1 MTPVK
6 EIARSF
12 TEAGALNRLI
22 GFHSFIGETDADPAF
37 LTKAGDVGTV
47 LRVQGVDAECL
58 DYPQIDQVARR
69 FEAALR
75 MFDERFRVYQYL
87 LKRDH
92 AEIPHRDYP
101 NPVVERATRSRIEY
115 LEAKRENLYT
125 LEIYF
130 VVLYDGWHR
139 SQNRIE
145 RLRQLARDPRQA
157 LSELFSTARCIEI
170 LDADLERAREML
182 TNKVASFVI
191 QLRDAVPAEVVS
203 KQEAFTFFRRLLNY
217 APYKAGAPLKY
228 DQHLDYFACDSTLEC
243 HRDHLRLDNAYV
255 QVLTLKEPP
264 AQTFA
269 HLLAAIQEIPSN
281 AIVVSEWQR
290 ESNFRIRKEIHSKR
304 RHFHNSK
311 ASLTNYVTSQNPN
324 PQEMLIDD
332 AAAALVSDLGGC
344 LRELEISGNYFGR
357 FAFTLVLYD
366 ENRAKVRRAVA
377 ECFKVFST
385 HDAVLTEERYNLLNA
400 FLAAIPG
407 NHAYNLRYFWLL
419 NTNYADLSFLFT
431 EHAGEAENRHLR
443 QEYLAVMES
452 CHATPYFLNLYYQD
466 IAHTLILG
474 ATGSG
479 KSFFLNFL
487 LTNLQ
492 KYQPLTYIFDLG
504 GSYENLTRLFQ
515 GSYLQVGIEQRS
527 FTINPFRLE
536 PTKENLHFLFSF
548 VKVLIEA
555 GGYRMTSPD
564 ERDLYEQVENLYQ
577 IDSDQRRLFTLMNIL
592 SRSLAQ
598 QLTKWCQGGQYG
610 ALFDNRED
618 NLTFAP
624 FQTFDFEGMDK
635 YPQVLEP
642 LLFYILHRAN
652 ASIYDPAYAITFKA
666 FVMDEAWRFFRND
679 TIKQYIIEAVKTWR
693 KRNAA
698 MILATQ
704 SSDDLHRSEMLSII
718 VESCATKVF
727 LANPGMDRDT
737 YRETFH
743 LNHTE
748 ADKIANLIPKQQILV
763 KRPDRSKVL
772 NLNVDRVGYWL
783 YTNSPYDNH
792 RKREIFERHGFER
805 GLEIL
810 SSEVQT
816 HTPTEKE

>member
-1 MTPVK
+1 MVAVK
-6 EIARSF
+6 KLARDYV
-12 TEAGALNRLI
+12 EAGAFNTLVSLC
-22 GFHSFIGETDADPAF
+22 GFVGNDPADPTF
-37 LTKAGDVGTV
+37 LTKGGDLGTV
-47 LRVQGVDAECL
+47 IHVEGVDAECL
-58 DYPQIDQVARR
+58 DHPQIDQIARR

-87 LKRDH
+87 FKRGN

-101 NPVVERATRSRIEY
+101 NPVVQQAIRNRIAY
-115 LEAKRENLYT
+115 LAGKSEALYT
-125 LEIYF
+125 LEVYF
-130 VVLYDGWHR
+130 VVLYEGCHQ
-139 SQNRIE
+139 SQNKIE
-145 RLRQLARDPRQA
+145 RLKKLAQEPRRGIREL
-157 LSELFSTARCIEI
+157 LSTEKRIEI
-170 LDADLERAREML
+170 LDADLERAREVL

-191 QLRDAVPAEVVS
+191 QLRDAVPVTVVS
-203 KQEAFTFFRRLLNY
+203 KQDAFAFFRRLLNF
-217 APYKAGAPLKY
+217 APHKAVAPLKY
-228 DQHLDYFACDSTLEC
+228 DSHLDYFACDSTLEC
-243 HRDHLRLDNAYV
+243 HRDHLRLDDNYV

-269 HLLAAIQEIPSN
+269 HLLSALQEIPSN
-281 AIVVSEWQR
+281 AIIVSEWQR
-290 ESNFRIRKEIHSKR
+290 ESNFTIRKEINSKR

-311 ASLTNYVTSQNPN
+311 ASLTNYVASQNPN

-332 AAAALVSDLGGC
+332 AAAALVADLGSC

-357 FAFTLVLYD
+357 FSFTVILYD
-366 ENRAKVRRAVA
+366 ESRAKVRRAVA

-385 HDAVLTEERYNLLNA
+385 HDAVLVEERYNVLNA

-431 EHAGEAENRHLR
+431 QHTGEVENRHLE
-443 QEYLAVMES
+443 QEYLAVMET
-452 CHATPYFLNLYYQD
+452 CHATPYFMNLHYQD
-466 IAHTLILG
+466 IAHTIILG

-504 GSYENLTRLFQ
+504 GSYENLTRLFK
-515 GSYLQVGIEQRS
+515 GSYLPVGIEHRP

-555 GGYRMTSPD
+555 GGYQMSSHD
-564 ERDLYEQVENLYQ
+564 ERDLYEQVENLYEV
-577 IDSDQRRLFTLMNIL
+577 DADQRRLFTLMNIL
-592 SRSLAQ
+592 NRQLAQ
-598 QLTKWCQGGQYG
+598 HLAKWCQGGQYG
-610 ALFDNRED
+610 ALFDNVDD
-618 NLTFAP
+618 NLTFAR

-652 ASIYDPAYAITFKA
+652 ASIYDPAYATTFKA

-698 MILATQ
+698 MVLATQ

-718 VESCATKVF
+718 VESCATKIF
-727 LANPGMDRDT
+727 LANPGMDREA

-743 LNHTE
+743 LNETE
-748 ADKIANLIPKQQILV
+748 SDKIANLVPKQQILV

-772 NLNVDRVGYWL
+772 SLNVDNVGYWL

-810 SSEVQT
+810 SQEISD
-816 HTPTEKE
+816 PKPKE